1 MNQLVL
7 RIGLNYNDKALV
19 IGCDERGQVGYEVQC
34 PILVDILDLKC
45 VEQDVEALLAKLEC
59 PLIDEVLVL

>member
-1 MNQLVL
+1 MNQLIL
-7 RIGLNYNDKALV
+7 RIGLDDNDKALV
-19 IGCDERGQVGYEVQC
+19 IGCDKRGQVGYEVQC

-45 VEQDVEALLAKLEC
+45 VEQDVEALLTKLEC